1 MDGLT
6 PIDPSI
12 ASPVAGASP
21 VVVQFGRAAAADL
34 RRLARLHDREPTAEL
49 LEELR
54 EQPLQDL
61 FGLTLDR
68 ADAVQAMAL
77 IAELVADLP
86 RPVDAASLDD
96 LAADFAAIHLT
107 NAYRACPMESVWVHD
122 EPMRRQ
128 EAMFQVKGW
137 HRRFGVVTDD
147 PRDPDHLVLEL
158 HFLADLL
165 ERGQAED
172 AASFLDQHPLRWI
185 PAFCGR
191 VASRCRTPYF
201 AGVALLTGAYLDV
214 LRDLL
219 AQAFD
224 LPRPAVT
231 ETKAGQMNADNAPG
245 GRRKGA
251 CG

>member
-1 MDGLT
+1 MDGIT
-6 PIDPSI
+6 PI
-12 ASPVAGASP
+12 AEASP
-21 VVVQFGRAAAADL
+21 VVVAFGRAAADDV
-34 RRLARLHDREPTAEL
+34 RRLARLHDREPTVDL

-54 EQPLQDL
+54 AQPLQDL

-68 ADAVQAMAL
+68 PDIAQALALLGEALDA
-77 IAELVADLP
+77 LP
-86 RPVDAASLDD
+86 RPADTAALPAALDE

-107 NAYRACPMESVWVHD
+107 NAYRACPIESVWVHE
-122 EPMRRQ
+122 EPLRRQ
-128 EAMFQVKGW
+128 EAMFRVKAW

-165 ERGQAED
+165 ERGLGAE
-172 AASFLDQHPLRWI
+172 AADFLDQHPLCWI

-191 VASRCRTPYF
+191 VAARCRTPYF
-201 AGVALLTGAYLDV
+201 AGVALLTGGYLDG

-219 AQAFD
+219 AQGFD
-224 LPRPAVT
+224 RPRPAQA
-231 ETKAGQMNADNAPG
+231 EKAEA
-245 GRRKGA
+245 RRKEA

>member
-1 MDGLT
+1 MDGIIPLNE
-6 PIDPSI
+6 PL
-12 ASPVAGASP
+12 AEASP
-21 VVVQFGRAAAADL
+21 VVVAFGRAAAADL
-34 RRLARLHDREPTAEL
+34 RRLARLHDREPTADL

-68 ADAVQAMAL
+68 PDAVQAMAL
-77 IAELVADLP
+77 IGEVAGDLP
-86 RPVDAASLDD
+86 RPIDAAALDE

-107 NAYRACPMESVWVHD
+107 NAYRACPIESVWVHE
-122 EPMRRQ
+122 EPLRRQ
-128 EAMFQVKGW
+128 EAMFQVKAW

-165 ERGQAED
+165 ERGRGAD
-172 AASFLDQHPLRWI
+172 AAAFLDQHPLRWV
-185 PAFCGR
+185 PAFCRR
-191 VASRCRTPYF
+191 VAARCRTPYF
-201 AGVALLTGAYLDV
+201 AGVALLTGAYLDA

-219 AQAFD
+219 AQGFD
-224 LPRPAVT
+224 RPRPANT
-231 ETKAGQMNADNAPG
+231 DGPEPIPAQHGPAS
-245 GRRKGA
+245 RRKES